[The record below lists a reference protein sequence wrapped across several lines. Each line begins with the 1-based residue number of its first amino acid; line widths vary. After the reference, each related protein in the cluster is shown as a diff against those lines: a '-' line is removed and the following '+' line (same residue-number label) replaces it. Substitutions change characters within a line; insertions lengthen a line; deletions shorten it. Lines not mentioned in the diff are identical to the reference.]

1 MYTKIQKMKNQQ
13 DSFGSK
19 NMITLKR
26 QLMNFEL

>member
-19 NMITLKR
+19 KHDYFKTSINE
-26 QLMNFEL
+26 F